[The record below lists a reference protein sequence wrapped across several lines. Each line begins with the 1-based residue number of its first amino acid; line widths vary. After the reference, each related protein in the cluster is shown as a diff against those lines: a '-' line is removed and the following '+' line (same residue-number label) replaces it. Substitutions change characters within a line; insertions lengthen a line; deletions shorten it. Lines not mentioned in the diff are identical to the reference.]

1 MAPPGF
7 TLSNELST
15 LRQSVIRQYREY
27 HEKDRL
33 LVICLDN
40 SPVCPAHLT
49 AFIGPGE
56 RPVVVSYVLNC
67 GRRKGKPAASTAVE
81 TDGPDLEEL
90 TSEEVEAIVCMQ
102 RRWRRILKTHDHRR
116 KLMATTAGQ
125 LHHQLAALCHERFT
139 NSPGSVWI
147 SPAGITNYP
156 DSASIPPEDRAR
168 IRKLVLIDGIDIMAN
183 LTTISISIRQLKEEW
198 KVRIDDPLVAAEDIE
213 ELDNLHGQIGSIEAK
228 LHDVS
233 ETWSLKGLAASID
246 RASSKTLSQ
255 QARQAQRQI
264 VTARQ
269 EIEVIR
275 SHIRNVGS
283 RETS

>member
-7 TLSNELST
+7 MLSNDLST
-15 LRQSVIRQYREY
+15 LRQSVICQYRDY

-33 LVICLDN
+33 LVICVDN
-40 SPVCPAHLT
+40 SEVCPAHLS
-49 AFIGPGE
+49 AFMGPGE
-56 RPVVVSYVLNC
+56 RPVAVSYVVSC
-67 GRRKGKPAASTAVE
+67 ARRKGEPAVSTAVE

-90 TSEEVEAIVCMQ
+90 TSEELEAIVCMQ

-125 LHHQLAALCHERFT
+125 LHHQLAVLCHERFT
-139 NSPGSVWI
+139 N
-147 SPAGITNYP
+147 YP
-156 DSASIPPEDRAR
+156 DSALRSPGVRAR
-168 IRKLVLIDGIDIMAN
+168 VRKLVLIDGIDIMTN
-183 LTTISISIRQLKEEW
+183 LTTISTRIRRLKEEW
-198 KVRIDDPLVAAEDIE
+198 KAHIDDPLVAAEDIE

-275 SHIRNVGS
+275 GHIRNVGS